1 MKLLHC
7 LNSPHI
13 GGIERLVIEL
23 AIEQKK
29 QGVNVSIML
38 DKSDGQFFDY
48 LKRQNIPVLY
58 SGIKG
63 GFDFNFS
70 TYKKLKNRFNDFE
83 IIHLHSFSP
92 MRNIAAKFSKAKVV
106 YTIHGLSKNVREEN
120 FLKYNIREF
129 FKRFLLNKVD
139 YFVANSNSTLKK
151 SKKHYGLSH
160 VKQSVIYNGI
170 PIKEKNSKVNINL
183 SDELIIGLV
192 TRFTPRKRIDRLL
205 VAFNLFLKKGLKGRL
220 IMVGDGINFKEI
232 QGNVKDMNLDTF
244 TDMIG
249 YITDVDQ
256 FYEKFHVVVQPS
268 DNEGF
273 GLVAV
278 ESYLHGLPIIVFED
292 SGGLKEV
299 VELLE
304 PEHVVKSEEELA
316 QRLEFYYLNRQ
327 NIEKNSKNRINYAK
341 LNYNV
346 NRMAVDYQK
355 VYDTMIKL

>member
-1 MKLLHC
+1 
-7 LNSPHI
+7 
-13 GGIERLVIEL
+13 
-23 AIEQKK
+23 
-29 QGVNVSIML
+29 
-38 DKSDGQFFDY
+38 
-48 LKRQNIPVLY
+48 
-58 SGIKG
+58 
-63 GFDFNFS
+63 
-70 TYKKLKNRFNDFE
+70 
-83 IIHLHSFSP
+83 
-92 MRNIAAKFSKAKVV
+92 
-106 YTIHGLSKNVREEN
+106 
-120 FLKYNIREF
+120 
-129 FKRFLLNKVD
+129 
-139 YFVANSNSTLKK
+139 
-151 SKKHYGLSH
+151 
-160 VKQSVIYNGI
+160 
-170 PIKEKNSKVNINL
+170 
-183 SDELIIGLV
+183 
-192 TRFTPRKRIDRLL
+192 
-205 VAFNLFLKKGLKGRL
+205 
-220 IMVGDGINFKEI
+220 MVGDGINFKEI